1 MARES
6 SQSFDDVELQTVA
19 LKAPLNRKLA
29 KEENGCLD
37 GRGFTGMTD
46 ELVQTSHGEFL
57 VSWKGERS
65 KPALV
70 TFHDLGLNAVSN
82 FQAYFNYPDAA
93 EILQQ
98 FCLFCINAP
107 GQEEGAPTWPDDKVY
122 PTMEDLAE
130 AISEILNHFSVVRYI
145 GTLLV
150 SSIAGKGGKS
160 FPKYNQINIMVSKLR
175 SNTFLVYF
183 PLLF

>member
-37 GRGFTGMTD
+37 GRGFAGMTD

-57 VSWKGERS
+57 VSWKGEQS

-93 EILQQ
+93 EIVEQ

-130 AISEILNHFSVVRYI
+130 AISEILNHFSIVKYI
-145 GTLLV
+145 GMYVGLPGFGTH
-150 SSIAGKGGKS
+150 SAKNGFWGE
-160 FPKYNQINIMVSKLR
+160 
-175 SNTFLVYF
+175 
-183 PLLF
+183 